1 MPDSRRDHY
10 RVVYPFAERPTFEMG
25 WSAFEV
31 VECSE
36 RGIRYDV
43 GDRRAPA
50 VGSQVAGRLVFRSGG
65 ILDLVG
71 DVVRLQDGLVALLLQ
86 PPGIPFAVVMHEQ
99 RYLRGR
105 GYQVT
110 E

>member
-1 MPDSRRDHY
+1 MPESRRNHY
-10 RVVYPFAERPTFEMG
+10 RVTYPFAERPALESG
-25 WSAFEV
+25 RSSFEV

-36 RGIRYDV
+36 NGLRYDV
-43 GDRRAPA
+43 GERRSPS
-50 VGSQVAGRLVFRSGG
+50 VGARVSGRLVFRSGDAVDVSG
-65 ILDLVG
+65 E
-71 DVVRLQDGLVALLLQ
+71 VVRLQDGLVALALQ
-86 PPGIPFAVVMHEQ
+86 PPGIPFSVVIHEQ